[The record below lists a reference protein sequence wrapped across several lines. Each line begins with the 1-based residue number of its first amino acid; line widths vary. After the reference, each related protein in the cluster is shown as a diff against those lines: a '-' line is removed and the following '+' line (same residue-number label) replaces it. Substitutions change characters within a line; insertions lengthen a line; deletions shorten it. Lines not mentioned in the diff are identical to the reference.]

1 LNIFEEKNV
10 KVEKLSNYMQTLSDF
25 LKMLRYKSPSIYWI
39 AEQVLVLFGNN
50 ATVTY
55 DFRLWKIRK

>member
-1 LNIFEEKNV
+1 M
-10 KVEKLSNYMQTLSDF
+10 EKLSNYMQTLSDF

-50 ATVTY
+50 ATVIY